1 VRLSVADGEA
11 RSPAHGPGVRS
22 RRRGQASVL
31 LVGLVVVAVAV
42 SIALVAAL
50 RLRAQRLEAQRI
62 ADGASLAAVRAL
74 LDARPPDEIRRGVAR
89 YVDRSA
95 PGATVSALFVDPVT
109 DTVIVE
115 VRLPALRLGL
125 PSLLGP
131 RPSSLAA
138 TAIARASPGE
148 ADLAGSDTVGR
159 PESAEGPPALET
171 AATSGSETV
180 PLLLSSLPDGTD
192 LTVLPRGVPP
202 AYAPAL
208 LAAGRERGL
217 PVAVL
222 AAQLAQESGFD
233 PRSLSPAG
241 AAGIAQFMPGTWSGL
256 WNPWRARSPYEAGVA
271 IRAQALYLRGLLLQS
286 RRDVARALA
295 AYNAGSAGAAGPPST
310 WPLETREY
318 VGRILRMLRAHDVT
332 RAVTAG
338 PVLVDPVPRLTG

>member
-1 VRLSVADGEA
+1 MRLPLADGEA
-11 RSPAHGPGVRS
+11 RSPAHRPRVRS
-22 RRRGQASVL
+22 RRGGQASVL
-31 LVGLVVVAVAV
+31 LVGLVVVAVAL

-95 PGATVSALFVDPVT
+95 RGATVSALSVDPVT

-115 VRLPALRLGL
+115 VRLPPLRVGL

-138 TAIARASPGE
+138 TAIARASPRE
-148 ADLAGSDTVGR
+148 ADPGWSETVGR
-159 PESAEGPPALET
+159 AEGGVGRPALVP
-171 AATSGSETV
+171 AAASAGEAV
-180 PLLLSSLPDGTD
+180 PLLIWSLADGTD

-208 LAAGRERGL
+208 LAAGRERGV
-217 PVAVL
+217 PVALL

-256 WNPWRARSPYEAGVA
+256 WNPWRSRSPYEAGVA

-332 RAVTAG
+332 LAVAAG